1 MSPFCLARKIE
12 RGYEFINKSIFINCY
27 ENLENKF
34 DLIWLADK
42 QIRTYENCDFC
53 PPPMKIN
60 KSTFN
65 LFNGL
70 DGDKLIFNYK
80 DPIDEIILSKKSQ
93 IFIKQLWY
101 LTGKSNQCLEY
112 CLDYLAHVVQKA
124 GELPRTALVFKG
136 IQGTGKNLF
145 FEGFSNKV
153 LNKSYLLAT
162 AELDHI
168 IGRFP
173 QINQKLI
180 ALMDE
185 AKGKDTFV
193 GSDKIKSYITAPTLV
208 YEKKGIDGM
217 TINNCSRMIFLTNNE
232 NGVLIEQTDRR
243 FVAMECATDFTNDT
257 VYFKALV
264 KAFDTPSMVR
274 DFYLFLKNRDI
285 IKFDSTNDRP
295 ITQFYKEMRTV
306 TTPTEIKYFYQKYSL
321 WTNGE
326 YTYPS
331 IIEKKGKEH
340 YDDYTN
346 WCSNILP
353 TPYKPIT
360 EMSFV
365 KRLNDKEKKEF
376 ITSKKERDTTYYH
389 IDVAKLGVFVE
400 KNKVEYVEVAE
411 DEYPENYTMPVMTI
425 I

>member
-1 MSPFCLARKIE
+1 
-12 RGYEFINKSIFINCY
+12 
-27 ENLENKF
+27 
-34 DLIWLADK
+34 
-42 QIRTYENCDFC
+42 
-53 PPPMKIN
+53 
-60 KSTFN
+60 
-65 LFNGL
+65 
-70 DGDKLIFNYK
+70 
-80 DPIDEIILSKKSQ
+80 
-93 IFIKQLWY
+93 
-101 LTGKSNQCLEY
+101 
-112 CLDYLAHVVQKA
+112 
-124 GELPRTALVFKG
+124 
-136 IQGTGKNLF
+136 
-145 FEGFSNKV
+145 
-153 LNKSYLLAT
+153 
-162 AELDHI
+162 
-168 IGRFP
+168 
-173 QINQKLI
+173 
-180 ALMDE
+180 MDE

-193 GSDKIKSYITAPTLV
+193 GSDRIKSYITAPTLV
-208 YEKKGIDGM
+208 YEKKRIDGM

-285 IKFDSTNDRP
+285 TKFDSTNDRP

-306 TTPTEIKYFYQKYSL
+306 TTPTEIKYFYQKYSQ

-326 YTYPS
+326 YNYPS
-331 IIEKKGKEH
+331 IIERKGKEH

-365 KRLNDKEKKEF
+365 KRLNDKDKKEF
-376 ITSKKERDTTYYH
+376 ITSKKKPDTTYYH

-411 DEYPENYTMPVMTI
+411 DEYPENYTIPVITI